1 MPCGIFGKGPRAK
14 AFVSCLVRDPSP
26 FQVPQTAMIRSFR
39 GMRPSVA
46 ASAFIDESAVLIG
59 DVTVGE
65 QSSIWCQVTVRAD
78 TSRVTIGDETN
89 IQDNSC
95 LHEDAD
101 APLTI
106 GNRVV
111 VGHSC
116 TVHGC
121 DVEDDCLI
129 GMGATILSKARI
141 GAGSIVAAGAV
152 VLGGTE
158 IPPRSLVAGV
168 PAKVR
173 REISDAEIE
182 RTREN
187 ARHYVKLAA
196 QYRHET

>member
-1 MPCGIFGKGPRAK
+1 
-14 AFVSCLVRDPSP
+14 
-26 FQVPQTAMIRSFR
+26 MIRSFR
-39 GMRPSVA
+39 DARPVVA
-46 ASAFIDESAVLIG
+46 PSAYIDPSAVLIG
-59 DVTVGE
+59 DVRIGE
-65 QSSIWCQVTVRAD
+65 RASVWCNVTVRAD
-78 TSRVTIGDETN
+78 TARVRIGAETN

-101 APLTI
+101 APLRI

-121 DVEDDCLI
+121 DVADDCLI
-129 GMGATILSKARI
+129 GMGATVLSKARI

-152 VLGGTE
+152 VLGGAE

-168 PAKVR
+168 PAKVKR
-173 REISDAEIE
+173 AVSEEELE

-187 ARHYVKLAA
+187 AEHYVELSRLYLDA
-196 QYRHET
+196 T

>member
-1 MPCGIFGKGPRAK
+1 
-14 AFVSCLVRDPSP
+14 
-26 FQVPQTAMIRSFR
+26 MIREFR
-39 GMRPSVA
+39 GARPAVA
-46 ASAFIDESAVLIG
+46 PGVYVDPSAVLIG
-59 DVTVGE
+59 DVRVGAR
-65 QSSIWCQVTVRAD
+65 SSVWCNVTVRAD
-78 TSRVTIGDETN
+78 SASVRIGSDTS

-101 APLTI
+101 APLRI
-106 GNRVV
+106 GDRVV

-121 DVEDDCLI
+121 DVEDDCLV

-152 VLGGTE
+152 VLGGAE

-173 REISDAEIE
+173 RSVSEAEVA

-187 ARHYVKLAA
+187 AAHYVELGREYLEA
-196 QYRHET
+196 T

>member
-1 MPCGIFGKGPRAK
+1 
-14 AFVSCLVRDPSP
+14 
-26 FQVPQTAMIRSFR
+26 MIRSFR
-39 GMRPSVA
+39 GMRPSIA
-46 ASAFIDESAVLIG
+46 SSAFVDASAVLIG

-65 QSSIWCQVTVRAD
+65 RSSIWCQVTVRAD

-106 GNRVV
+106 GTGVV

-158 IPPRSLVAGV
+158 VPPRSLVAGV
-168 PAKVR
+168 PAKVK
-173 REISDAEIE
+173 REISDAELE

-187 ARHYVKLAA
+187 ARHYVELAA
-196 QYRHET
+196 QYRQET

>member
-1 MPCGIFGKGPRAK
+1 
-14 AFVSCLVRDPSP
+14 
-26 FQVPQTAMIRSFR
+26 MIRSFR

-46 ASAFIDESAVLIG
+46 PSAFIDESAVLIG
-59 DVTVGE
+59 DVIVGE

-101 APLTI
+101 APLNI
-106 GNRVV
+106 GNGVV

-158 IPPRSLVAGV
+158 IPPRRLVAGV
-168 PAKVR
+168 PARVK
-173 REISDAEIE
+173 REISDAELE

-187 ARHYVKLAA
+187 ARHYVELAA
-196 QYRHET
+196 QYRQET

>member
-1 MPCGIFGKGPRAK
+1 
-14 AFVSCLVRDPSP
+14 
-26 FQVPQTAMIRSFR
+26 MIREFR
-39 GMRPSVA
+39 GARPAVA
-46 ASAFIDESAVLIG
+46 PGAYVDPSAVLIG
-59 DVTVGE
+59 DVRVGAR
-65 QSSIWCQVTVRAD
+65 SSVWCNVTVRAD
-78 TSRVTIGDETN
+78 SASVRIGSDTS

-101 APLTI
+101 APLRI
-106 GNRVV
+106 GDRVV

-121 DVEDDCLI
+121 DVEDDCLV

-152 VLGGTE
+152 VLGGAE

-173 REISDAEIE
+173 RSVSEAEVA

-187 ARHYVKLAA
+187 AEHYVELGREYLEA
-196 QYRHET
+196 T